1 MQARRLGRLLIILAC
16 IFFLPSGQAPAGRDL
31 EEIAAGIAKEFPARV
46 KEFEGLARDLARRER
61 ARVEEK
67 ASEMAVESPGPRG
80 ERTLIFI
87 TLGEKPEERREENRR
102 MLKEIHGVSPD
113 ATLVL
118 RGLPRGHKTLGELV
132 RYIQKLRFN
141 DKEGPQVTMN
151 PVLFRKYGV
160 TVAPTLVYERNG
172 VEVARARGIV
182 NSRWLKDRME
192 RDKASGDLGKWGET
206 AAIAERDLIEEMQ
219 ARLAGIDWE
228 AKKKQ
233 ALAGYWGK
241 QRFLEL
247 PKAREEK
254 VIYLDATY
262 KVEDDF
268 ILPDGKVVARKGEKI
283 DLFQKV
289 PPTFMLIV
297 FDAGDPGQLEWAVK
311 TGRQYAAKYRVKF
324 ITTRIPDREH
334 GWDSLA
340 KLYET
345 LEAPVFLLNEQVR
358 DRFKLTHVP
367 GTVRYVKEKQRFEV
381 KEWALKEKDETAAKQ

>member
-1 MQARRLGRLLIILAC
+1 
-16 IFFLPSGQAPAGRDL
+16 
-31 EEIAAGIAKEFPARV
+31 
-46 KEFEGLARDLARRER
+46 
-61 ARVEEK
+61 
-67 ASEMAVESPGPRG
+67 
-80 ERTLIFI
+80 
-87 TLGEKPEERREENRR
+87 
-102 MLKEIHGVSPD
+102 
-113 ATLVL
+113 
-118 RGLPRGHKTLGELV
+118 V

-160 TVAPTLVYERNG
+160 TVAPTILYERDG
-172 VEVARARGIV
+172 VELARARGIV

-297 FDAGDPGQLEWAVK
+297 FDAGDPRQLEWALK
-311 TGRQYAAKYRVKF
+311 TGKQHAGKYRVKF
-324 ITTRIPDREH
+324 ITTRIPDRER